1 MCHSTHVGASS
12 AIVNDTYR
20 DGRSRAKQIAHCFP
34 DESWCQWMS
43 VKNAISSV
51 TVKTVDI
58 HRPKRRGCKTL
69 ITANDKSAASRCAN
83 PERYPVPWAIYRH
96 HLRTLD
102 CRSKLERQRFLTIN
116 AAAFTHHCPNSCKF
130 GISQKCRCVVAK

>member
-12 AIVNDTYR
+12 ATVNGTYR

-83 PERYPVPWAIYRH
+83 QERYAVPWAIYRQARWSLSSPEH
-96 HLRTLD
+96 RTL
-102 CRSKLERQRFLTIN
+102 REMALRFSSN
-116 AAAFTHHCPNSCKF
+116 F
-130 GISQKCRCVVAK
+130 

>member
-1 MCHSTHVGASS
+1 MCHSTPLGASS
-12 AIVNDTYR
+12 AIVNGMYR

-43 VKNAISSV
+43 VKNAAISSV

-69 ITANDKSAASRCAN
+69 ITANDNLPRRDVQTRMLQPECYGLSCDVPPTPCSSVSSRCR
-83 PERYPVPWAIYRH
+83 P
-96 HLRTLD
+96 
-102 CRSKLERQRFLTIN
+102 LERME
-116 AAAFTHHCPNSCKF
+116 S
-130 GISQKCRCVVAK
+130 S